1 MAVAALGGLRGR
13 PTIFPAILL
22 TTVTRQGRL
31 FQNSATIEKTLD
43 REVKS
48 LDDQNTTLECHLY
61 TKL

>member
-43 REVKS
+43 REVK
-48 LDDQNTTLECHLY
+48 
-61 TKL
+61 